1 MKTKII
7 LTNRIKLISLF
18 QTLFSRQK
26 TNNLEHGN
34 LKIFAWTNLL
44 MLCDKSFW
52 ISKKMKLNKLSNFQG
67 NH

>member
-34 LKIFAWTNLL
+34 LKILA
-44 MLCDKSFW
+44 
-52 ISKKMKLNKLSNFQG
+52 
-67 NH
+67 